1 MMGGR
6 IPLGLRIKRK
16 MHKEIAFL
24 QDIIVE
30 RLYEI
35 FPKAVIHGGA
45 AIWRCYN
52 GNRFSEDIDVYIERK
67 IAKLN
72 LLFENL
78 QNEGF
83 KIIKK
88 RIKENSLF
96 SVLRFNDV
104 EVRLEGIFK
113 KVQGIPKEYE
123 TVEGTLI
130 TVYTLPP
137 ETLIKEKIKA
147 YLKRRKIRD
156 LYDIFF
162 LLRFVVEKEKIKK
175 ELKALITS
183 FKKPSDEEELRTLI
197 LYGIAPSSKEIIEYL
212 RRWLR

>member
-16 MHKEIAFL
+16 RHKEIAFL

-30 RLYEI
+30 KLYEI
-35 FPKAVIHGGA
+35 FPKAVIHGGT
-45 AIWRCYN
+45 AIWRCYD
-52 GNRFSEDIDVYIERK
+52 GNRFSEDVDVYLERK
-67 IAKLN
+67 IIELN

-96 SVLRFNDV
+96 SVLRFNDA

-130 TVYTLPP
+130 TVYTLLP
-137 ETLIKEKIKA
+137 ETLIKEN
-147 YLKRRKIRD
+147 
-156 LYDIFF
+156 
-162 LLRFVVEKEKIKK
+162 
-175 ELKALITS
+175 
-183 FKKPSDEEELRTLI
+183 
-197 LYGIAPSSKEIIEYL
+197 
-212 RRWLR
+212 

>member
-30 RLYEI
+30 KLYEI
-35 FPKAVIHGGA
+35 FPKAVIHGGT
-45 AIWRCYN
+45 AIWRCYD
-52 GNRFSEDIDVYIERK
+52 GNRFSEDVDVYLERK
-67 IAKLN
+67 IIELN

-130 TVYTLPP
+130 TVYTLLP

-162 LLRFVVEKEKIKK
+162 LLRFVVEKEKIKR
-175 ELKALITS
+175 ELEALITS